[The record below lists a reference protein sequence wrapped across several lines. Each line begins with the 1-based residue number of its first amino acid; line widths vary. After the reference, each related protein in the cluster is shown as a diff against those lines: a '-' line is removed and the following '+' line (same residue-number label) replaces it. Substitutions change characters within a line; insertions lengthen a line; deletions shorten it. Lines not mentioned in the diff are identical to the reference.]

1 MRYFFSFILLSSI
14 LILSCRS
21 EKQREGIL
29 PEKKMR
35 VVLWDMT
42 RADQFLTDFVFSRD
56 TSINKLDESLKMYNR
71 IFAIHQVTKEEF
83 RQSFQYYREHPDLL
97 KSLLDSV
104 SNINVATVASPV
116 PDTAKRIQSAPQTS
130 KPDSG
135 KIKPFRGN

>member
-1 MRYFFSFILLSSI
+1 MRYFFSFILLSSF

-21 EKQREGIL
+21 DKQREGIL

-56 TSINKLDESLKMYNR
+56 TSLNKLDESLKMYNR

-83 RQSFQYYREHPDLL
+83 RQSFQYYPGCL
-97 KSLLDSV
+97 
-104 SNINVATVASPV
+104 
-116 PDTAKRIQSAPQTS
+116 
-130 KPDSG
+130 
-135 KIKPFRGN
+135 